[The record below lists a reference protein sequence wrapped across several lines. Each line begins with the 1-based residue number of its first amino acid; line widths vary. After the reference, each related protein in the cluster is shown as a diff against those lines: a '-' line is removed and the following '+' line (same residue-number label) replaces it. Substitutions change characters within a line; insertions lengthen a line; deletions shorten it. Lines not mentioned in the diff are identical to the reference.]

1 MLIRE
6 IPQADQEPDDGEE
19 VSAKQF
25 AQRKARASR
34 VVKTAWEAR
43 ALSNC
48 SMRDKRSEAECFA

>member
-25 AQRKARASR
+25 AQRKTRASLA
-34 VVKTAWEAR
+34 VKNAWEAR
-43 ALSNC
+43 ALLNPEII
-48 SMRDKRSEAECFA
+48 RF